1 MHRQSFY
8 FVLAL
13 CLVPFVQVRAAVPKV
28 TSFQGLLM
36 TSGGAPVP
44 DGSYDLTFKLYSV
57 PSGPDAALWTETH
70 LDVTVANGSFFVLLG
85 DAGTPLDLAFDQ
97 QYWLGI
103 TMGIDPEFTPRVK
116 IASAPTA
123 LTARSVEDGAVTT
136 AKLADG
142 AVTTVK
148 LSDLLVTTAKIF
160 DGAVTTAK
168 LADLA
173 VSTGKL
179 TEGCATAA
187 KIADGA
193 VTSSKIADG
202 AVSKGKLGPDAI
214 NGSVVADGSIATS
227 ELADDAVTTAKLAEG
242 AVTASKLAPASVT
255 EPAVATGAVTELK
268 LATGAVTSAKIAD
281 LTITSGDLAVD
292 AVTEP
297 RLAAN
302 AVTSAKIADLT
313 ITSSDLAVE
322 AVTEAKVATGAV
334 TSAKIA
340 DLTITS
346 GDLAVDAVTEPK
358 LAAGAV
364 TSGKIAAGAVTSGK
378 IAGSAVTSA
387 ELADEPGVVYDQD
400 ASSTTIGTTVVV
412 ASVTVTTPS
421 AGYVWV
427 HIDGY
432 FLTATHSTETVVRA
446 SISETTSASTD
457 DHSGCLVA
465 IRATWP
471 SGAYAFPF
479 AKSRAFSKAAG
490 TYTFNLVADV
500 LTGADPVEV
509 RGGNLQA
516 IFLPTSYGTVAG
528 AIAKSLD

>member
-1 MHRQSFY
+1 
-8 FVLAL
+8 
-13 CLVPFVQVRAAVPKV
+13 
-28 TSFQGLLM
+28 
-36 TSGGAPVP
+36 VP

-103 TMGIDPEFTPRVK
+103 TMGVNPEFTPRVK

-148 LSDLLVTTAKIF
+148 LSDLLVTTAKIS

-227 ELADDAVTTAKLAEG
+227 ELADDAVTTAKLAAG

-281 LTITSGDLAVD
+281 LTITSGDLALE

-302 AVTSAKIADLT
+302 
-313 ITSSDLAVE
+313 
-322 AVTEAKVATGAV
+322 AV

-378 IAGSAVTSA
+378 IAAGAVTSA

-412 ASVTVTTPS
+412 ASVTVTIPS